1 MKRHF
6 PLLAATV
13 ATLFSVG
20 GSLFAQDASKVEP
33 FETPVVSKDADFA
46 ERQLAF
52 ALNTFRRAVETES
65 ANANTLVAPFGAYRV
80 LGALSLGSAGQT
92 KTEIDAAL
100 FRSDSDDADWKKAV
114 ADANAA
120 LTEAPETTL
129 VGGLWTA
136 PGFKLKKEFAA
147 DLKKFSGQKAES
159 LDFAQESA
167 LKEVN
172 AWFSENTNG
181 RIPSL
186 LDSLAPETRLL
197 LADATTF
204 DGRWKHA
211 FDPKETRNRAFD
223 AIDGEEVDFPSMS
236 KTAKFAYYDADDF
249 QYLEAPYDGDR
260 FSLVVVLPN
269 DYASYAKVERELT
282 PAKLLECRAE
292 AKEALVV
299 FRFPKFTVRRSV
311 DLASTLQ
318 KIGVVSAF
326 ALDADLTPIAGDA
339 NLRLDQAK
347 QGAFLAVDE
356 TGTVAAAATAASAAP
371 KAVPDANFYADRPFF
386 YMIRHNDSGAVLFA
400 GRFVSPQQAEAT
412 ETAEIAEEETDEPE
426 VAEEIA
432 DEETDEPEVAEE
444 VAEEETDEPEVAEE
458 VADEETDEPEVAEEV
473 ADEPSSDAKT
483 KPAPPKATPASGSLR

>member
-20 GSLFAQDASKVEP
+20 GSLFAQDAPKVEP
-33 FETPVVSKDADFA
+33 FETPVVLKNADFS

-100 FRSDSDDADWKKAV
+100 FRSDSDDADWKAAV

-129 VGGLWTA
+129 VGGLWIA
-136 PGFKLKKEFAA
+136 PDLKLKKEFAA
-147 DLKKFSGQKAES
+147 DLQKFSGQKAEP
-159 LDFAQESA
+159 LDFAQDQA
-167 LKEVN
+167 VKEIN
-172 AWFSENTNG
+172 AWFSANTNE
-181 RIPSL
+181 RIPNL
-186 LDSLAPETRLL
+186 LDSVASETRLL

-204 DGRWKHA
+204 DGRWKRA
-211 FDPKETRNRAFD
+211 FDPKATQNRAFNN
-223 AIDGEEVDFPSMS
+223 IDGAKVDFPSMS

-269 DYASYAKVERELT
+269 NYASYAKVERDLT

-292 AKEALVV
+292 AKETLVD

-311 DLASTLQ
+311 DLAATLQ
-318 KIGVVSAF
+318 KAGVVSAF
-326 ALDADLTPIAGDA
+326 GLDADLTPIAGDA
-339 NLRLDQAK
+339 NLRLGQAK

-356 TGTVAAAATAASAAP
+356 AGTVAAAATAVTAAP
-371 KAVPDANFYADRPFF
+371 KTVPQAKFYADRPFF
-386 YMIRHNDSGAVLFA
+386 YMIRHNASGAVLFA
-400 GRFVSPQQAEAT
+400 GRFVSPQQAETA
-412 ETAEIAEEETDEPE
+412 ETAA
-426 VAEEIA
+426 
-432 DEETDEPEVAEE
+432 
-444 VAEEETDEPEVAEE
+444 
-458 VADEETDEPEVAEEV
+458 V
-473 ADEPSSDAKT
+473 ADEPDSDAKA
-483 KPAPPKATPASGSLR
+483 KHAPPKATPASGSLR